1 MTDRSLL
8 PFLEQPSRIDL
19 DAGLT
24 REKLARLEYE
34 LSTVKT
40 EKKLLQQSK
49 DSSIGRYEE
58 LLAKKNDELARLQNN
73 FDYVFNQ
80 RKELQSKLKNQSEI
94 SDRLSSGLNSEV
106 KLLTTEN
113 RALRSKIEKYE
124 RQYNSVAGKCEHL
137 RADLNRELLNN
148 DQYRD
153 RVKALE
159 NENERL
165 TKINDEMLRRTKEIS
180 SQLEN
185 RNSLHNYEDMQLRLL
200 SLQKTNNQL
209 QYKVDSFLQQKTS
222 VELLKQKNASLEQK
236 IATLERAEEE
246 AEKARLSNLE
256 LKAKFDEYF
265 GVIASTVASAEGE
278 NTEAT
283 VLNFVEKFRLLQ
295 NKNLVLYDRLIETQS
310 QLTELADNHDKLLES
325 VEQDLQ
331 PKLENLQSVIN
342 QQEITIKEL
351 NKTKVLNSKEIEFL
365 RDSLKNL
372 DNVTTQI
379 QATRA
384 SATTGADNAKETE
397 AHKQA
402 THQYL
407 SNLEKLVDDYKK
419 EIESLRQNPV
429 VPQAVSIP
437 TKRPRLIDEDDT
449 RTRTA
454 NALRNENLELLAEI
468 KSLTDKLEHYKR
480 KLEIAEQASKASEHI
495 LELRQNPFAKDQLIK
510 REILTHLRAENES
523 LIAKY
528 VQNSDVES
536 VPKAVYARQENDKDN
551 LQSKI
556 DQLTKKINRLKSV
569 YADKSKEIVAVISR
583 YFGYKI
589 EFLQGPINPN
599 DLGSK
604 IKLVSKYC
612 TPKSLESSP
621 PYLILDVKNK
631 SLKAH
636 GSSDFKAMCEDL
648 VSQWV
653 SEKQQIPCFLS
664 ALNLKIYENFANS
677 AGEI

>member
-8 PFLEQPSRIDL
+8 PFLDQPSRIDL
-19 DAGLT
+19 DAGLA

-94 SDRLSSGLNSEV
+94 SDRLSSGLNTEV

-159 NENERL
+159 NENARL
-165 TKINDEMLRRTKEIS
+165 TKINDDTLRRTKEIS
-180 SQLEN
+180 LQLEN

-236 IATLERAEEE
+236 VVALERAEEE
-246 AEKARLSNLE
+246 AERARLANLE

-331 PKLENLQSVIN
+331 PRLESLRSVIS
-342 QQEITIKEL
+342 QQENTIREL
-351 NKTKVLNSKEIEFL
+351 KKTKILNSKEIEFL

-384 SATTGADNAKETE
+384 SATGADNAKETE
-397 AHKQA
+397 AHQRA

-419 EIESLRQNPV
+419 EIESLRQNAV

-468 KSLTDKLEHYKR
+468 KNLNDKLEHYK
-480 KLEIAEQASKASEHI
+480 KKFEIAEQASKTSEHI

-510 REILTHLRAENES
+510 RKILTHLRAENES

-528 VQNSDVES
+528 VQSSDVES

-612 TPKSLESSP
+612 TLTSLESSP

-653 SEKQQIPCFLS
+653 SEKQQIPCFLG
-664 ALNLKIYENFANS
+664 ALNLKIYENYANS